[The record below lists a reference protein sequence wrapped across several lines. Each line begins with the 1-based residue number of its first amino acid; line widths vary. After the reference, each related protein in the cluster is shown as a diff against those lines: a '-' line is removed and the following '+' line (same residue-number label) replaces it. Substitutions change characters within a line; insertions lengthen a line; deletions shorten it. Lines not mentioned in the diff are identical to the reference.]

1 MRSTGLTVWVI
12 GVALTGCVAGPPA
25 VTRGAPPALLG
36 NIQITGPKG
45 YCAEQTTEPARVD
58 EAQKQP
64 TSDAP
69 TSETLLMARCADAKA
84 VPPAIIAVTVGQEG
98 SAGIMAAGGA
108 QLASFFA
115 SDEGRATLSRRGQ
128 PQDVQLI
135 EALSQPLAKTD
146 AFLMRLTEPS
156 MGQHWRAIIGLR
168 GRLVTVAV
176 TGPTDAPLDPAQG
189 RGLLEQTLTALT
201 RANKT

>member
-1 MRSTGLTVWVI
+1 MRFTGLTVGVI
-12 GVALTGCVAGPPA
+12 GLALAACVSKQPA
-25 VTRGAPPALLG
+25 VARGAPPALLG
-36 NIQITGPKG
+36 NIQISAPQG
-45 YCAEQTTEPARVD
+45 YCAERTAEPVRAD
-58 EAQKQP
+58 ETPKQP
-64 TSDAP
+64 ISEIPGT
-69 TSETLLMARCADAKA
+69 ETLLIARCADAKA

-128 PQDVQLI
+128 AHDVQLI

-146 AFLMRLTEPS
+146 AFLMRLIEPS

-189 RGLLEQTLTALT
+189 RELLEQTLTALS

>member
-1 MRSTGLTVWVI
+1 MRFTGLTVWVI
-12 GVALTGCVAGPPA
+12 GVALTGCVGGLPA

-45 YCAEQTTEPARVD
+45 YCAEQTTEAARVA
-58 EAQKQP
+58 EAP
-64 TSDAP
+64 TNESP

>member
-1 MRSTGLTVWVI
+1 MRFTGLTVWVI
-12 GVALTGCVAGPPA
+12 GVALTGCVGGLPA

-45 YCAEQTTEPARVD
+45 YCAEQTTEPARV
-58 EAQKQP
+58 AKAP
-64 TSDAP
+64 TNEAP
-69 TSETLLMARCADAKA
+69 TSETLFMARCADAKA

-98 SAGIMAAGGA
+98 SAGIMAAGHA

-176 TGPTDAPLDPAQG
+176 TGPTDAPLDPVQG